1 MPWDLRDWQE
11 RLERLSNPHPDTWAP
26 AIDVYE
32 TASAYVVT
40 AELPGVSR
48 DQIDLVL
55 EEFQLTI
62 QGRRA
67 DNHAAGRRI
76 VHFHQV
82 ERGHGTFVRAFEFAE
97 KIDVEKVTADL
108 IDGVLTVT
116 LTKVPPAPARRI
128 DVK

>member
-1 MPWDLRDWQE
+1 MPWDLLDWQT
-11 RLERLSNPHPDTWAP
+11 RFERLSNPHPDTWAP

-32 TASAYVVT
+32 TAKAYVVT

-48 DQIDLVL
+48 EQIDLVL

-67 DNHAAGRRI
+67 DSHGTGGDI
-76 VHFHQV
+76 IHFHQV
-82 ERGHGTFVRAFEFAE
+82 ERGHGSFVRTFEFAE
-97 KIDVEKVTADL
+97 KIDVENVSADL

-116 LTKVPPAPARRI
+116 LPKVPPAPARRI